1 MSKTWDDRI
10 VDYIKEFSQDY
21 YNLGQCIVTLID
33 EFFPQYESDIF
44 SLIPDRSKDLF
55 KPGVIEKEIKNC
67 QKNLKRLLQFLIL
80 YRDDYENKKRNS
92 YINNLVDQC
101 NNLYK
106 ILFNNSNVIQL
117 IPINITFSLIHLTI
131 LRERQKFE
139 VEISEKWD
147 EKWEMDL
154 HQKVDIYIKFFVEIY
169 PKWQEWR
176 KQQIIIKTGINEQK
190 KAFGEVIDTITK
202 RSVSY
207 MPVETPYPNKSFF
220 VNVCDRT
227 KRRLF
232 NESNAEFM
240 KIYMYTFTL
249 NKFKVGYHEYPTIAN
264 PSSVGTLWLGVY
276 GRDTFPDGTHISDDA
291 EVKYE
296 LSTDKPDMITGINI
310 YEYNIIDALKFFYNN
325 RSGTLVGNSKGGHLT
340 TIRGLKNQYNYVIA
354 VDLYFNYR
362 ILCAIEF
369 HFSNGESTGIL
380 GNRIKADSKKV
391 SCGPIGK
398 NNDFKLIGV
407 SMASGKADPPECSE
421 GVAYISLCFQ
431 HVRIAEQIE

>member
-67 QKNLKRLLQFLIL
+67 QKNLKKLLQFLIL

-154 HQKVDIYIKFFVEIY
+154 HQKE
-169 PKWQEWR
+169 
-176 KQQIIIKTGINEQK
+176 
-190 KAFGEVIDTITK
+190 
-202 RSVSY
+202 
-207 MPVETPYPNKSFF
+207 
-220 VNVCDRT
+220 
-227 KRRLF
+227 
-232 NESNAEFM
+232 
-240 KIYMYTFTL
+240 
-249 NKFKVGYHEYPTIAN
+249 
-264 PSSVGTLWLGVY
+264 
-276 GRDTFPDGTHISDDA
+276 
-291 EVKYE
+291 
-296 LSTDKPDMITGINI
+296 
-310 YEYNIIDALKFFYNN
+310 
-325 RSGTLVGNSKGGHLT
+325 
-340 TIRGLKNQYNYVIA
+340 
-354 VDLYFNYR
+354 
-362 ILCAIEF
+362 
-369 HFSNGESTGIL
+369 
-380 GNRIKADSKKV
+380 
-391 SCGPIGK
+391 
-398 NNDFKLIGV
+398 
-407 SMASGKADPPECSE
+407 
-421 GVAYISLCFQ
+421 
-431 HVRIAEQIE
+431 

>member
-55 KPGVIEKEIKNC
+55 KPG
-67 QKNLKRLLQFLIL
+67 
-80 YRDDYENKKRNS
+80 S
-92 YINNLVDQC
+92 T
-101 NNLYK
+101 
-106 ILFNNSNVIQL
+106 NVIIFTKFCL
-117 IPINITFSLIHLTI
+117 IIQI
-131 LRERQKFE
+131 ERQKFE

-296 LSTDKPDMITGINI
+296 LSTDKPDMIT
-310 YEYNIIDALKFFYNN
+310 DALKFFYNN